1 MNLKKCLSMI
11 MVLSMTAAVFT
22 GCGSSSDST
31 SDDSA
36 VAGKKGTE
44 NNTGEEDSSEGDK
57 EKLTFWDFHTGTEA
71 DVIQDMVNAYNQS
84 QDKVKVEY
92 SSVNQTDYTTTL
104 VTTAYANGECPD
116 ILWVEPATFKKF
128 SDAEMLADLSSYYT
142 DDLKKIFFR
151 RFLKR
156 QAEMTEKSIHCHLS
170 VKPLD
175 CFMMQMHLKKK
186 VLNHRKHGKN

>member
-1 MNLKKCLSMI
+1 
-11 MVLSMTAAVFT
+11 MTVQQLE
-22 GCGSSSDST
+22 
-31 SDDSA
+31 
-36 VAGKKGTE
+36 KGTE

-156 QAEMTEKSIHCHLS
+156 QAEMTENLYTAI
-170 VKPLD
+170 
-175 CFMMQMHLKKK
+175 
-186 VLNHRKHGKN
+186 

>member
-1 MNLKKCLSMI
+1 MNLKKFLSMI

-84 QDKVKVEY
+84 QDKVNACMPSGILDIT
-92 SSVNQTDYTTTL
+92 SSAKSPAEQYKNVWHQIGGKTCENQRK
-104 VTTAYANGECPD
+104 
-116 ILWVEPATFKKF
+116 LWK
-128 SDAEMLADLSSYYT
+128 
-142 DDLKKIFFR
+142 
-151 RFLKR
+151 
-156 QAEMTEKSIHCHLS
+156 QA
-170 VKPLD
+170 V
-175 CFMMQMHLKKK
+175 
-186 VLNHRKHGKN
+186 